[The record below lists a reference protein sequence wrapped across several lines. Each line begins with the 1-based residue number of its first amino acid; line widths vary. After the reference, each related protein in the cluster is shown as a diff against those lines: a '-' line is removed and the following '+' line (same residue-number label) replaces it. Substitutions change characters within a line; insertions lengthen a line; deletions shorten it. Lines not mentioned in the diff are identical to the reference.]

1 MGVCVGEVVG
11 VGEVVVSNIQLFT
24 SLWTI
29 ACQATLS
36 VGFSRQEY
44 WRGLQFLP
52 PCDLPNL
59 GIEPASPALAGR
71 CFTTQ
76 PPAMPYIQ
84 VITKSP

>member
-1 MGVCVGEVVG
+1 MGEVVG
-11 VGEVVVSNIQLFT
+11 VGGVVVSNIQLFT

-29 ACQATLS
+29 ACQTPLS

-59 GIEPASPALAGR
+59 RIEPTSPALAGR
-71 CFTTQ
+71 FFTTQ

-84 VITKSP
+84 VITKPP